1 MESVPATTL
10 ERELLDSG
18 LKQLDLMI
26 LDLEGMELD
35 ALRGLGE
42 HRPRIVIIE
51 TRAEDALPLSDS
63 FLIVNFVCMAICQN
77 STSLVNLSRPET
89 IRTLVGA
96 RTRTLKQFK
105 SWQNYKARFLV
116 TASKVETKERSL

>member
-10 ERELLDSG
+10 DREFLDSG